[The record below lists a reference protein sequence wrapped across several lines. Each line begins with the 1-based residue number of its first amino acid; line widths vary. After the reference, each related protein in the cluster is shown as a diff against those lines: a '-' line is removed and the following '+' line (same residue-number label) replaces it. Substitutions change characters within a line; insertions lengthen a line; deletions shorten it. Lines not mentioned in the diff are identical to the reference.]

1 MTIMRTIEEEIN
13 AITTANQ
20 IYRDYELRWQY
31 LLESYLGGDEWRE
44 SLHLTRYVNE
54 TPGEYAARLRATH
67 LENHCASVIQ
77 VYNSFLFRTHPERE
91 LGSLEDLVVTEDF
104 LKDADLDGRSLDAF
118 MKDVAT
124 WASVFGHCWIIIA
137 KPNLGLQTLSE
148 ELALGVRPYVNLM
161 NPLTVLDWT
170 WRRSPM
176 GRYELSYIK
185 YIEEINGSVQTIK
198 EWTPETVRT
207 AIVDIK
213 ERYFVS
219 DVIESNQLGYIP
231 CVLAYNM
238 RSTVRGVGVSDITDI
253 ADAQRSIYNCLSE
266 IEQSIRVDSHPS
278 LVKTPDTQAGVGAGS
293 IIQIPENLDPGLKP
307 YILEY
312 NGASVDAILKQ
323 IDHIEQSIDKMA
335 NTGAVR
341 ATESR
346 TMSGVAMQTEFQLLN
361 ARLADKADNL
371 ELAEEQIWKIFAA
384 YQGMAYDGEVRY
396 PGSFNIRDEDKEF
409 EHLKMARDT
418 ATDPVVLRIIDEQLV
433 DALGEE
439 YTRLPFV
446 DPNPQPGRLYPDGEE
461 INANLPAAYQPAAN
475 PDVPANQNC
484 GNCEYY
490 KPGELYCTKF
500 DAPVRAVY
508 WCAKWEPYE
517 DMEEESLTPQ
527 QTAEI
532 QRRLMAGETN
542 AEIMAAMPGI
552 TVAQIATAAA
562 IAVQFNA

>member
-1 MTIMRTIEEEIN
+1 MTIMRTIDEEIN
-13 AITTANQ
+13 DITTTNL
-20 IYRDYELRWQY
+20 IYNDYQRRWEY

-44 SLHLTRYVNE
+44 SQHLTKYVNE
-54 TPGEYAARLRATH
+54 TPGEYAARVRATH

-91 LGSLEDLVVTEDF
+91 LGTLDDLAVTEQF
-104 LKDADLDGRSLDAF
+104 LRDADLDGRSLNAF

-148 ELALGVRPYVNLM
+148 EQQLGVRPYVNLM
-161 NPLTVLDWT
+161 NPLTVRDWSWSRT
-170 WRRSPM
+170 PM
-176 GRYELSYIK
+176 GRYELTYIK
-185 YIEEINGSVQTIK
+185 YIEEINGSVQTVK

-207 AIVDIK
+207 VIVDLK

-231 CVLAYNM
+231 CVLAYNA
-238 RSTVRGVGVSDITDI
+238 RSTVRGIGVSDITDI

-312 NGASVDAILKQ
+312 NGASVDSILKQ

-361 ARLADKADNL
+361 ARLSDKAQNL
-371 ELAEEQIWKIFAA
+371 ELAEEQIWRIFAA
-384 YQGMAYDGEVRY
+384 YQGLPYDGTITY

-409 EHLKMARDT
+409 EHLKIARDT
-418 ATDPVVLRIIDEQLV
+418 ATDTQVLRVIDQQLLE
-433 DALGEE
+433 ALGEE
-439 YTRLPFV
+439 YELMLPSEAQQAESDTQVFETHQMA
-446 DPNPQPGRLYPDGEE
+446 DPESGQLVTVTTEQQH
-461 INANLPAAYQPAAN
+461 L
-475 PDVPANQNC
+475 
-484 GNCEYY
+484 
-490 KPGELYCTKF
+490 EL
-500 DAPVRAVY
+500 
-508 WCAKWEPYE
+508 
-517 DMEEESLTPQ
+517 
-527 QTAEI
+527 TAQGYTEV
-532 QRRLMAGETN
+532 N
-542 AEIMAAMPGI
+542 S
-552 TVAQIATAAA
+552 
-562 IAVQFNA
+562 

>member
-1 MTIMRTIEEEIN
+1 MRTIDEEIN
-13 AITTANQ
+13 AITTTNT
-20 IYRDYELRWQY
+20 IYNDYELRWEY
-31 LLESYLGGDEWRE
+31 LLESYLGGDEFRD
-44 SLHLTRYVNE
+44 SQHLTRYVNE
-54 TPGEYAARLRATH
+54 TPGEYAARIRATH

-77 VYNSFLFRTHPERE
+77 VYNSFLFRTAPERE
-91 LGSLEDLVVTEDF
+91 LGSLDDLEVTEQF
-104 LKDADLDGRSLDAF
+104 LKDADLDGRSLNAF

-137 KPNLGLQTLSE
+137 KPNLELQTLSE
-148 ELALGVRPYVNLM
+148 ELALGVRPYANLM
-161 NPLTVLDWT
+161 NPLTVRDWAWSRT
-170 WRRSPM
+170 PM
-176 GRYELSYIK
+176 GRYELTYIK
-185 YIEEINGSVQTIK
+185 YIEEINGSVQTVK

-207 AIVDIK
+207 VVVDIK

-219 DVIESNQLGYIP
+219 DTTEVNQLGYIP
-231 CVLAYNM
+231 CVLAYNA
-238 RSTVRGVGVSDITDI
+238 RSTVRGIGVSDITDI
-253 ADAQRSIYNCLSE
+253 ADAQRTIYNCLSE

-323 IDHIEQSIDKMA
+323 ITHIENAIDKMA

-361 ARLADKADNL
+361 ARLADKAQNL
-371 ELAEEQIWKIFAA
+371 ELAEEQIWRIFAD
-384 YQGMAYDGEVRY
+384 YQGVAYDGQVTY

-418 ATDPVVLRIIDEQLV
+418 ATDPAVLRVIDEQLME
-433 DALGEE
+433 ALGEE

-446 DPNPQPGRLYPDGEE
+446 DPNPQLGRTYPDGEP

-475 PDVPANQNC
+475 PDVPAGQNC
-484 GNCEYY
+484 DNCEYY
-490 KPGELYCTKF
+490 RPGELYCTKF

-517 DMEEESLTPQ
+517 DMAETPLTPAQ
-527 QTAEI
+527 SLEI
-532 QRRLMAGETN
+532 QRRLMQGETN
-542 AEIMAAMPGI
+542 AEIMADMPGV
-552 TVAQIATAAA
+552 TVNMIATAAA
-562 IAVQFNA
+562 IAVQDNV